1 MSHPPFQV
9 DFRSRFKL
17 VPWFVILPCALTWAL
32 EIRADE
38 KNEKPR
44 EEKRS
49 VVGKCFS
56 PQGTLLARE
65 KAGKAWNFVD
75 KLGSVYSRD
84 RLVTIPGE
92 RAVVVSKNNA
102 ARLLLVGNL
111 PEFTSVPVLEC
122 AVMLHDKQGVDLDIT
137 LETGRVLVTN
147 KKDEGP
153 VKVHVAVGEESWDL
167 VLDSPGSEILVEAWA
182 RWPQGMPFQKDPK
195 FAATPTNVA
204 LFCVLQ
210 GSASFKTG
218 SNQYGLTAPPGPA
231 IFVHESDEAR
241 EGSPRRL
248 NALPE
253 ALDPRNWNKPEMRR
267 ARDIA
272 GRLEAEMMKKDIPTA
287 LTDLLNAADQTKDK
301 DKVLAQEMLDQ
312 AVFTMG
318 ALDELGL
325 LIDTLGSKVGPQRI
339 AAVSALRQF
348 IGREPRNDFVLY
360 QYLIQNKKYSE
371 IQAEILVGLLHSFG
385 ETDLSRPETY
395 DTLIGYLRNE
405 RLPIR
410 ELALWHLVRVVPGKK
425 IIFDP
430 AGPPE
435 EREKAVKEWK
445 TLIPNGHLPP
455 APVEG
460 QRK

>member
-1 MSHPPFQV
+1 MSQHPFRV
-9 DFRSRFKL
+9 DSRSRFEL
-17 VPWFVILPCALTWAL
+17 VRCFLALAGSLTWTVAL
-32 EIRADE
+32 RADD
-38 KNEKPR
+38 KAEKPP
-44 EEKRS
+44 EEKR
-49 VVGKCFS
+49 VVAAKCYS
-56 PQGTLLARE
+56 PQGSLLARE
-65 KAGKAWNFVD
+65 QAGKPWNFVD
-75 KLGSVYSRD
+75 KLGAVYSRD
-84 RLVTIPGE
+84 RLVTIPSE

-102 ARLLLVGNL
+102 ARLTMVGNL
-111 PEFTSVPVLEC
+111 PQFTSVPVLES
-122 AVMLHDKQGVDLDIT
+122 AIVLHDKPGVDLDFT
-137 LETGRVLVTN
+137 LETGRVLVSN
-147 KKDEGP
+147 KKDQGAA
-153 VKVHVAVGEESWDL
+153 KVHVYVGEESWDFA
-167 VLDSPGSEILVEAWA
+167 LDSPGSEILVEAWG

-195 FAATPTNVA
+195 FAATPTSFA

-231 IFVHESDEAR
+231 IFVHESDQAR
-241 EGSPRRL
+241 ESSPQRL

-253 ALDPRNWNKPEMRR
+253 PLDPRSWNKLEMKK
-267 ARDIA
+267 ARELAD
-272 GRLEAEMMKKDIPTA
+272 RLVEDMMKKDIPTA
-287 LTDLLNAADQTKDK
+287 LIGLLKAAEQTEDK
-301 DKVLAQEMLDQ
+301 GLAQEMLDQ

-325 LIDTLGSKVGPQRI
+325 LIDTLGSKVASERA

-348 IGREPRNDFVLY
+348 IGRGDQNDLILY
-360 QYLIQNKKYSE
+360 KFLIKNKNYRE

-405 RLPIR
+405 RIPIR
-410 ELALWHLVRVVPGKK
+410 ELALWHLIRIVPGKK
-425 IIFDP
+425 IVFDP

-455 APVEG
+455 AP
-460 QRK
+460 K